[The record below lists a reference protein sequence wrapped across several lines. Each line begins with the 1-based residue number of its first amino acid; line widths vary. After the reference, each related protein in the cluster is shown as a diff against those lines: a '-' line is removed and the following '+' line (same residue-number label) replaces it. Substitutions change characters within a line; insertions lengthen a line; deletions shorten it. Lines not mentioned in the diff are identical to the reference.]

1 MMKKFLLAVILAIT
15 IGIPA
20 LIAKY
25 AADAGTANDIH
36 AAERGHEH
44 ISEEDLFNHFDED
57 SAADDVSDKTE
68 NTPED
73 DIEILPDSQE

>member
-1 MMKKFLLAVILAIT
+1 MKKFLLAVIIAIT

-36 AAERGHEH
+36 AAERVHEH
-44 ISEEDLFNHFDED
+44 QHEEDLLQNFDENI
-57 SAADDVSDKTE
+57 SYEEISDDTDNSS
-68 NTPED
+68 ED

>member
-1 MMKKFLLAVILAIT
+1 MLAVIIAIT

-36 AAERGHEH
+36 AAERAHEH
-44 ISEEDLFNHFDED
+44 ISEDELLKNFDED
-57 SAADDVSDKTE
+57 SAIDDVQDEAE
-68 NTPED
+68 NTTED

>member
-1 MMKKFLLAVILAIT
+1 MKKFLLAVIIAIT

-20 LIAKY
+20 LLAKY

-36 AAERGHEH
+36 AAERVHEH
-44 ISEEDLFNHFDED
+44 IFEDELLKNFDED
-57 SAADDVSDKTE
+57 SAADDLSDEAE